1 MPNKQDNNENP
12 KCFIR
17 NILNKREQKIVDRE
31 LELLSIAE
39 KIMLHEGFSGLTMDK
54 LVATCDY
61 SKGTVYNHFSNKEDL
76 YCSLSIENLRLCISL
91 TKRAL
96 NMEGTL
102 REKCLG
108 IYYAQQLQSRMRH
121 TSSFCV
127 LIAKTPAVR
136 ERASAG
142 RLEIQEALEQEITA
156 LIDELLSTAITAGDI
171 GKAKKQHVD
180 NLCFSLWS
188 MSFGSNA
195 LLINAQEA
203 QAISRL
209 EAEGALL
216 FNINMLLDGME
227 WSPLSEQWDYNK
239 SWQRIGNEVFSAEL
253 ATLQQ

>member
-1 MPNKQDNNENP
+1 MTNKQDNNENP
-12 KCFIR
+12 KCFIHKVF
-17 NILNKREQKIVDRE
+17 NKREQKIVDRE
-31 LELLSIAE
+31 LELLNIAE
-39 KIMLHEGFSGLTMDK
+39 KIISHEGFSGLTMDK

-61 SKGTVYNHFSNKEDL
+61 SKGTVYNHFANKEDL
-76 YCSLSIENLRLCISL
+76 YCALSIVNLRFCIAL

-96 NMEGTL
+96 DMDGTL

-108 IYYAQQLQSRMRH
+108 IYYAQQLQSRLRH

-127 LIAKTPAVR
+127 LVAKTPAVR
-136 ERASAG
+136 ERASIG
-142 RLEIQEALEQEITA
+142 RLEIQEMLEQEITA
-156 LIDELLSTAITAGDI
+156 LIDNLLSTAIAAGDI
-171 GKAKKQHVD
+171 SKRKKQHVD

-216 FNINMLLDGME
+216 FNINVLLDGME
-227 WSPLSEQWDYNK
+227 WTPLSEKWDYTQ
-239 SWQRIGNEVFSAEL
+239 SWQRIGEEVFSEEL
-253 ATLQQ
+253 ATLIS

>member
-31 LELLSIAE
+31 LELLNIAE
-39 KIMLHEGFSGLTMDK
+39 TIISQEGVSGLTMDK

-61 SKGTVYNHFSNKEDL
+61 SKGTVYNHFANKEDL
-76 YCSLSIENLRLCISL
+76 YCALSIENLRFCISL

-96 NMEGTL
+96 DMDGTL

-108 IYYAQQLQSRMRH
+108 IYYAQQLQSRIRH

-127 LIAKTPAVR
+127 LVAKTPAVR
-136 ERASAG
+136 ERASTG
-142 RLEIQEALEQEITA
+142 RLEIQEKLEQEITA
-156 LIDELLSTAITAGDI
+156 LIDELLSTAIANGDI
-171 GKAKKQHVD
+171 APRKKQHVN

-209 EAEGALL
+209 ETEGALL
-216 FNINMLLDGME
+216 FNINVLLDGME
-227 WSPLSEQWDYNK
+227 WAPLSKECDYYK
-239 SWQRIGNEVFSAEL
+239 SWQRIGDEVFPQEL
-253 ATLQQ
+253 ATLQ